1 MSKLTLLF
9 TCPRIH
15 NSKPTQYVYITGC
28 DTGFGRIAV
37 DLFDKE
43 QIGVFAGVFME
54 SSIQKLKTECPSGR
68 VVPIPL
74 NVKSEASVL
83 EAARLI
89 NEYLTKETNGAKL
102 IGVVNK

>member
-1 MSKLTLLF
+1 VFL
-9 TCPRIH
+9 
-15 NSKPTQYVYITGC
+15 
-28 DTGFGRIAV
+28 
-37 DLFDKE
+37 E
-43 QIGVFAGVFME
+43 QTIE
-54 SSIQKLKTECPSGR
+54 KLKSECPSGR

-89 NEYLTKETNGAKL
+89 NEYLSKETNGAKL